1 MYIVII
7 PLDSIMSDFK
17 IYLDCYLAFI
27 EEKEKK
33 IMYLIVK
40 KKKNVILSNAIE
52 ILQMI
57 SLGFSFNQNI
67 NFSLWIRIYQELNN

>member
-33 IMYLIVK
+33 IMHLIVK
-40 KKKNVILSNAIE
+40 KKK
-52 ILQMI
+52 M
-57 SLGFSFNQNI
+57 SFY
-67 NFSLWIRIYQELNN
+67 LMP